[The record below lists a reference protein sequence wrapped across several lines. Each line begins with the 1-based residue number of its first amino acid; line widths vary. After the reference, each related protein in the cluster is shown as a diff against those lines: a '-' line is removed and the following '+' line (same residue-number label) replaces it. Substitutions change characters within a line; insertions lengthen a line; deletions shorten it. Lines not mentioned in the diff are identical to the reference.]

1 MEDLCTLC
9 VPISREN
16 VENAVVAYPMKGN
29 RKKAREELDIV
40 NVIEWRP
47 SSSHEQRWFLLVRRP
62 ENGKKSDL
70 LIRTLPGC
78 SNRTGLLAGLYEFP
92 TTANVA
98 ISISSAALLKQT
110 NDVLSKYIETAIQP
124 FDPRQKKRE
133 VLSYRKTYRV
143 EDIIPAGDIVHIFSH
158 IRKTYRV
165 QWVIL
170 EGGQGPPQL
179 STELNAKNA
188 EPPDPAANITRGGRW
203 YHLDEV
209 SGAKSVSWSFFM
221 FRDGIDIFTV
231 QYWFGGNQ
239 SLESCEEKVGED
251 EYLVNPNLI
260 DQYEGR

>member
-1 MEDLCTLC
+1 M
-9 VPISREN
+9 
-16 VENAVVAYPMKGN
+16 AYPMKGN

-70 LIRTLPGC
+70 LIRTLPGG

-133 VLSYRKTYRV
+133 VLS
-143 EDIIPAGDIVHIFSH
+143 F
-158 IRKTYRV
+158 RKTYRV

-239 SLESCEEKVGED
+239 SLESCEEKMGED

-260 DQYEGR
+260 HQYEGR